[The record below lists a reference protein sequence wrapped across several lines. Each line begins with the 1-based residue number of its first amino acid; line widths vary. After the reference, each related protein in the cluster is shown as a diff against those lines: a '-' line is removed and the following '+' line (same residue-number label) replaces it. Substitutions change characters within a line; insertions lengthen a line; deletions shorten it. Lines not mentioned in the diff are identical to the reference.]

1 MHFRKSKRALWI
13 FTPSEMRL
21 QRVKKTKFL
30 KNSLRQEVVNS
41 PQPFSSSCSSLHL
54 LHSMGG
60 VIRFFQK
67 RMFLWK
73 NWCLGSRWEGLWQT
87 EITGVAPGVMGFRW
101 DLGRRF
107 RPIWKPLTGWVI
119 KVLARSIMAQPW
131 KRMWPCVWI
140 MGSPVRKQNGSKSK
154 SRWIFFR
161 LFFGS
166 KFNSNFS

>member
-1 MHFRKSKRALWI
+1 MRFSKMHFRKSKRALWI

-67 RMFLWK
+67 RMFFFEKLMFGVSLGGALTDRK
-73 NWCLGSRWEGLWQT
+73 RGCRPGCLAGMWGLGWE
-87 EITGVAPGVMGFRW
+87 P
-101 DLGRRF
+101 
-107 RPIWKPLTGWVI
+107 KP
-119 KVLARSIMAQPW
+119 
-131 KRMWPCVWI
+131 
-140 MGSPVRKQNGSKSK
+140 
-154 SRWIFFR
+154 
-161 LFFGS
+161 
-166 KFNSNFS
+166 